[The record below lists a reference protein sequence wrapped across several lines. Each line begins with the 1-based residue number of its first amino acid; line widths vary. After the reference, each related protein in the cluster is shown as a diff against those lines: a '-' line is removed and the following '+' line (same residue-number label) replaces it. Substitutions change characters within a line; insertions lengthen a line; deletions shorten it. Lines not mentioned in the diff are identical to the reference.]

1 MKYEFFI
8 GLRYLSSRRKQKF
21 ASIIGLISVLG
32 VIIGVMALNVVLSV
46 MGGFEEE
53 LREKILGVSSHIVIL
68 SYDGPM
74 KDYSK
79 IEGEAL
85 KFPGVVGAS
94 PFIYGQGMMASENN
108 VSGSVVRGIDPATAG
123 NVTNIELALGRGVIG
138 DGNGGKKKVSD
149 QELSRA
155 GKEMLNK
162 LNSRTESG
170 RPPILLGKELAG
182 TLGVMEGDE
191 VSLVSPFGKV
201 GPFGAT
207 AKVKKFEVVGVF
219 DYGMIEYDSSIS
231 YVGLEDAMDFFDM
244 SGEVSG
250 VEIKVRDI
258 YDARRMSGELASILG
273 FPYYTRNWEEVNKS
287 LFKALRL
294 ERIAIAI
301 FLGLIILVAAL
312 DIVSALTMVV
322 MEKGR
327 DIAILR
333 AMGAT
338 RNGILKI
345 FVIDGMIIGIVGTLL
360 GSLSGYGICYM
371 LKTSET
377 VRKLIPFDN
386 SVYPISEFP
395 VKIEP
400 FYFLTVAFFS
410 ILICFIATLYPSF
423 QASRKD
429 PIEALRYE

>member
-53 LREKILGVSSHIVIL
+53 LREKILGVSSHVVIL

-79 IEGEAL
+79 VEDEAA
-85 KFPGVVGAS
+85 KFPGVIGAS
-94 PFIYGQGMMASENN
+94 PFIYGQGMMASEHN
-108 VSGSVVRGIDPATAG
+108 VAGSVVRGIDPGTAG
-123 NVTNIELALGRGVIG
+123 SVTNIEQALGRGML
-138 DGNGGKKKVSD
+138 GGKEEEKDRVPD
-149 QELSRA
+149 EQLSRM
-155 GKEMLNK
+155 GKAVLGK
-162 LNSRTESG
+162 LEKETASG
-170 RPPILLGKELAG
+170 KPPILLGRELAN
-182 TLGVMEGDE
+182 TLGVVEGDQ
-191 VSLVSPFGKV
+191 VSLVSPFGKM

-207 AKVKKFEVVGVF
+207 AKVKKFEVAGIF

-231 YVGLEDAMDFFDM
+231 YVDLKDAMDFFDM
-244 SGEVSG
+244 SGEASG
-250 VEIKVRDI
+250 VEVKVKNI
-258 YDARRMSGELASILG
+258 YDARGIGTELASILG

-345 FVIDGMIIGIVGTLL
+345 FIIDGMIIGIVGTLL

-377 VRKLIPFDN
+377 IRKLIPFDN
-386 SVYPISEFP
+386 NVYPISEFP

-410 ILICFIATLYPSF
+410 ILICFIATLYPSI

-429 PIEALRYE
+429 PVEALRYE

>member
-79 IEGEAL
+79 IEDETL
-85 KFPGVVGAS
+85 KFPGVLGAS

-108 VSGSVVRGIDPATAG
+108 VSGSVVRGIDPGTAG
-123 NVTNIELALGRGVIG
+123 SVTNIEQALGRGVLG
-138 DGNGGKKKVSD
+138 SKNDDKKRISD
-149 QELSRA
+149 EQLSRM
-155 GKEMLNK
+155 GKEVLNK
-162 LNSRTESG
+162 LDKETESG
-170 RPPILLGKELAG
+170 KPPILLGKELAN
-182 TLGVMEGDE
+182 TLGVMEGDQ
-191 VSLVSPFGKV
+191 VSLVSPFGKM

-231 YVGLEDAMDFFDM
+231 YVDLKDAMEFFDM

-250 VEIKVRDI
+250 VEVKVRDI
-258 YDARRMSGELASILG
+258 YNARVMSAELASILG

-322 MEKGR
+322 MEKGK

-377 VRKLIPFDN
+377 IRKLIPFDN
-386 SVYPISEFP
+386 NVYPISEFP

-400 FYFLTVAFFS
+400 FYFLTVAFCS

>member
-79 IEGEAL
+79 IEDETL
-85 KFPGVVGAS
+85 KFPGVLGAS

-108 VSGSVVRGIDPATAG
+108 VSGSVVRGIDPGTAG
-123 NVTNIELALGRGVIG
+123 SVTNIEQALGRGVLG
-138 DGNGGKKKVSD
+138 SKNDDKKRISD
-149 QELSRA
+149 EQLSRM
-155 GKEMLNK
+155 GKEVLNK
-162 LNSRTESG
+162 LNKETESG
-170 RPPILLGKELAG
+170 KPPILLGKELAN
-182 TLGVMEGDE
+182 TLGVMEGDQ
-191 VSLVSPFGKV
+191 VSLVSPFGKM

-207 AKVKKFEVVGVF
+207 AKVKKFEVAGVF

-231 YVGLEDAMDFFDM
+231 YVDLKDAMEFFDM

-250 VEIKVRDI
+250 VEVKVRDI
-258 YDARRMSGELASILG
+258 YNARVMSAELASILG

-322 MEKGR
+322 MEKGK

-371 LKTSET
+371 LKNSET
-377 VRKLIPFDN
+377 IRKLIPFDN
-386 SVYPISEFP
+386 NVYPISEFP

-400 FYFLTVAFFS
+400 FYFLTVAFCS

>member
-21 ASIIGLISVLG
+21 TSIIGIISILG

-53 LREKILGVSSHIVIL
+53 LREKILGVSSHVVVL

-74 KDYSK
+74 KDYDEVKS
-79 IEGEAL
+79 EVL
-85 KFPGVVGAS
+85 DFPGVIGAS
-94 PFIYGQGMMASENN
+94 PFIYGQGMISSDRN
-108 VSGSVVRGIDPATAG
+108 VSGAVVRGIDPVTAG
-123 NVTNIELALGRGVIG
+123 DVTSIEQAI
-138 DGNGGKKKVSD
+138 GNGITKKPQSGKKLSD
-149 QELSRA
+149 VELSKIGR
-155 GKEMLNK
+155 EVLVK
-162 LNSRTESG
+162 LNSETQSG
-170 RPPILLGKELAG
+170 KPPVLIGKELAAN
-182 TLGVMEGDE
+182 LGVIEGDL
-191 VSLVSPFGKV
+191 VSLVSPFGKM
-201 GPFGAT
+201 GPFGQT
-207 AKVKKFEVVGVF
+207 AKVKKFEVIGIF

-231 YVGLEDAMDFFDM
+231 YVNLKDAMDFFDM
-244 SGEVSG
+244 EGQVSG
-250 VEIKVRDI
+250 VEIKVEDI
-258 YDARRMSGELASILG
+258 YNAKKMGNELSSVLG
-273 FPYYTRNWEEVNKS
+273 FPYYTRNWEEVNVR

-301 FLGLIILVAAL
+301 ILGLIVLVAAL
-312 DIVSALTMVV
+312 DIVSTLTMVV
-322 MEKGR
+322 MEKGK

-338 RNGILKI
+338 RSGILKI
-345 FVIDGMIIGIVGTLL
+345 FVTEGMIIGTVGTLL
-360 GSLSGYGICYM
+360 GTALGFGICYM

-377 VRKLIPFDN
+377 IRKLIPFDN
-386 SVYPISEFP
+386 NVYPISDFP

-400 FYFLTVAFFS
+400 FYFVTVALFS

>member
-1 MKYEFFI
+1 
-8 GLRYLSSRRKQKF
+8 
-21 ASIIGLISVLG
+21 
-32 VIIGVMALNVVLSV
+32 

-53 LREKILGVSSHIVIL
+53 LREKILGVSSHVVIL

-74 KDYSK
+74 KDYTRV
-79 IEGEAL
+79 EDEAA

-94 PFIYGQGMMASENN
+94 PFIYGQGMMASEHN
-108 VSGSVVRGIDPATAG
+108 VSGSVVRGIDPGTAG
-123 NVTNIELALGRGVIG
+123 SVTNIELALGRGLL
-138 DGNGGKKKVSD
+138 GGKEEDKDRVSD
-149 QELSRA
+149 EKLSRM
-155 GKEMLNK
+155 GKEVLGK
-162 LNSRTESG
+162 LEKETASG
-170 RPPILLGKELAG
+170 KPPILLGRELAN
-182 TLGVMEGDE
+182 TLGVVEGDQ
-191 VSLVSPFGKV
+191 VSLVSPFGKM

-207 AKVKKFEVVGVF
+207 AKVKKFEVAGIF

-231 YVGLEDAMDFFDM
+231 YVDLKDAMDFFDM
-244 SGEVSG
+244 TGEASG
-250 VEIKVRDI
+250 VEVKVRNI
-258 YDARRMSGELASILG
+258 YDARGIGTQLASILG

-345 FVIDGMIIGIVGTLL
+345 FIIDGMIIGIVGTVL

-377 VRKLIPFDN
+377 IRKLIPFDN
-386 SVYPISEFP
+386 NVYPISEFP

-400 FYFLTVAFFS
+400 FYFVTVAFFS
-410 ILICFIATLYPSF
+410 ILICFIATLYPSI

-429 PIEALRYE
+429 PVEALRYE

>member
-21 ASIIGLISVLG
+21 TSIIGIISILG
-32 VIIGVMALNVVLSV
+32 VIIGVMALNVVLGV

-53 LREKILGVSSHIVIL
+53 LRERILGVSSHLVVL

-74 KDYSK
+74 KDYTEIK
-79 IEGEAL
+79 DEAL
-85 KFPGVVGAS
+85 DFTSVVGAS
-94 PFIYGQGMMASENN
+94 PFIYGQGMIASERN
-108 VSGSVVRGIDPATAG
+108 VSGSVVRGIDPETAG
-123 NVTNIELALGRGVIG
+123 TVTNIEQAIGRGMLG
-138 DGNGGKKKVSD
+138 KNDGKDKIAD
-149 QELSRA
+149 EQAREI
-155 GKEMLNK
+155 GKEVLGK
-162 LNSRTESG
+162 LDTVTESG
-170 RPPILLGKELAG
+170 RPPILIGKELAN
-182 TLGVMEGDE
+182 TLGVIEGDL
-191 VSLVSPFGKV
+191 VSLVSPFGKM

-207 AKVKKFEVVGVF
+207 AKVKKFEIIGIF

-231 YVGLEDAMDFFDM
+231 YVDLKDAMDFFDM
-244 SGEVSG
+244 EGEVSG
-250 VEIKVRDI
+250 VEIKVKDI
-258 YDARRMSGELASILG
+258 YAAKKIGKEITATLG

-301 FLGLIILVAAL
+301 FLGFIVLVAAL
-312 DIVSALTMVV
+312 DIVSTLTMVV

-338 RNGILKI
+338 KSGILKI
-345 FVIDGMIIGIVGTLL
+345 FITDGMIIGVVGTLL
-360 GSLSGYGICYM
+360 GSLAGFGICYL
-371 LKTSET
+371 LKTSEII
-377 VRKLIPFDN
+377 RKLIPFDN
-386 SVYPISEFP
+386 NVYPISEFP

-400 FYFLTVAFFS
+400 IYFITVAFFS
-410 ILICFIATLYPSF
+410 ILICFVATLYPSF

>member
-1 MKYEFFI
+1 MSYEFFI

-21 ASIIGLISVLG
+21 TSIIGIISVLG
-32 VIIGVMALNVVLSV
+32 VIIGVMALNVVLAV

-53 LREKILGVSSHIVIL
+53 LRDKILGVSSHVVVL
-68 SYDGPM
+68 SYEGPM
-74 KDYSK
+74 RDYEK
-79 IEGEAL
+79 IEKDAL
-85 KFPGVVGAS
+85 SFPGVVGAS
-94 PFIYGQGMMASENN
+94 PFIYGQGMLASERS
-108 VSGSVVRGIDPATAG
+108 VSGTVVRGIDPKTAG
-123 NVTNIELALGRGVIG
+123 SVTNIEQAIGRGIL
-138 DGNGGKKKVSD
+138 NTEGKKDKIQD
-149 QELSRA
+149 EQTARI
-155 GKEMLNK
+155 GKELLGK
-162 LNSRTESG
+162 LGVETGSG
-170 RPPILLGKELAG
+170 RPAVLIGKELAAN
-182 TLGVMEGDE
+182 LGVVEGDE
-191 VSLVSPFGKV
+191 VSLVSPFGKM

-207 AKVKKFEVVGVF
+207 AKVKKFEVIGIF

-231 YVGLEDAMDFFDM
+231 YVGLKDAMEFFDM
-244 SGEVSG
+244 SGQASG
-250 VEIKVRDI
+250 VEVKVNNI
-258 YDARRMSGELASILG
+258 YAARTIGNELAASLG
-273 FPYYTRNWEEVNKS
+273 FPYYARNWEEVNKS

-338 RNGILKI
+338 REGILKI
-345 FVIDGMIIGIVGTLL
+345 FVVDGMIIGVIGTLL

-377 VRKLIPFDN
+377 IRKLIPFDN
-386 SVYPISEFP
+386 NVYPISEFP

-400 FYFLTVAFFS
+400 FYFLTVAICS

>member
-74 KDYSK
+74 KEYSK
-79 IEGEAL
+79 IKEEAI
-85 KFPGVVGAS
+85 KFPGVLGAS

-108 VSGSVVRGIDPATAG
+108 VSGSVVRGIDPGTAG
-123 NVTNIELALGRGVIG
+123 TVTNIEQALGRGVLG
-138 DGNGGKKKVSD
+138 TYNPDKKRISD
-149 QELSRA
+149 EQLSRM
-155 GKEMLNK
+155 GKEVLGK
-162 LNSRTESG
+162 LAAETKSG
-170 RPPILLGKELAG
+170 KPPILLGKELAN
-182 TLGVMEGDE
+182 TLGVMEGDQ
-191 VSLVSPFGKV
+191 VSLVSPFGKM

-231 YVGLEDAMDFFDM
+231 YTNLKDAMDFFDM
-244 SGEVSG
+244 SGEASG
-250 VEIKVRDI
+250 VEVKVKNI
-258 YDARRMSGELASILG
+258 YDAKGMSSELASMLG

-322 MEKGR
+322 MEKGK

-371 LKTSET
+371 LKASET
-377 VRKLIPFDN
+377 IRKLIPFDN
-386 SVYPISEFP
+386 NVYPISEFP

-400 FYFLTVAFFS
+400 FYFLMVAFCS

>member
-8 GLRYLSSRRKQKF
+8 GLRYLSSRRRQKF
-21 ASIIGLISVLG
+21 TSIIGLISVLG

-79 IEGEAL
+79 IKDDTLE
-85 KFPGVVGAS
+85 FPGVIGAS
-94 PFIYGQGMMASENN
+94 PFIYGQGMIASERN
-108 VSGSVVRGIDPATAG
+108 VSGSVVRGIDPSSAG
-123 NVTNIELALGRGVIG
+123 SVTNIEQAIGRGVLG
-138 DGNGGKKKVSD
+138 AGKKNKEKFSD
-149 QELSRA
+149 EQLSKA
-155 GKEMLNK
+155 GKEVLRK
-162 LNSRTESG
+162 LNSSTESG
-170 RPPILLGKELAG
+170 KPPILLGKELAS
-182 TLGVMEGDE
+182 TLGVMEGDL
-191 VSLVSPFGKV
+191 VSLVSPFGKM

-207 AKVKKFEVVGVF
+207 AKVKKFEVVGIF

-231 YVGLEDAMDFFDM
+231 YVDLKDAMDFFDM
-244 SGEVSG
+244 DGEVSG
-250 VEIKVRDI
+250 VEVKIRDI
-258 YDARRMSGELASILG
+258 YDAKRIGSELASILG
-273 FPYYTRNWEEVNKS
+273 FPYYSRNWEEVNKS

-294 ERIAIAI
+294 ERVAIAI

-322 MEKGR
+322 MEKGK

-338 RNGILKI
+338 KQGILKI

-360 GSLSGYGICYM
+360 GSLSGFGICYM

-377 VRKLIPFDN
+377 IRKLIPFDN
-386 SVYPISEFP
+386 NVYPISEFP

-400 FYFLTVAFFS
+400 FYFLMIAFCS

>member
-79 IEGEAL
+79 IEDETL
-85 KFPGVVGAS
+85 KFPGVLGAS

-108 VSGSVVRGIDPATAG
+108 VSGSVVRGIDPGTAG
-123 NVTNIELALGRGVIG
+123 SVTNIEQALGRGVLG
-138 DGNGGKKKVSD
+138 SKNDDKKRISD
-149 QELSRA
+149 EQLSRM
-155 GKEMLNK
+155 GKEVLNK
-162 LNSRTESG
+162 LDKETGSG
-170 RPPILLGKELAG
+170 KPPILLGKELAN
-182 TLGVMEGDE
+182 TLGVMEGDQ
-191 VSLVSPFGKV
+191 VSLVSPFGKM

-207 AKVKKFEVVGVF
+207 AKVKKFEVAGVF

-231 YVGLEDAMDFFDM
+231 YVDLKDAMEFFDM

-250 VEIKVRDI
+250 VEVKVRDI
-258 YDARRMSGELASILG
+258 YNARVMSAELASILG

-322 MEKGR
+322 MEKGK

-377 VRKLIPFDN
+377 IRKLIPFDN
-386 SVYPISEFP
+386 NVYPISEFP

-400 FYFLTVAFFS
+400 FYFLTVAFCS